1 LFQVET
7 RAIYCYNKIIFK
19 IKGEVLVKQIKIT
32 TEFIKLDQLMK
43 FADMVDS
50 GGEAKMLIA
59 QGLVLVN
66 GEICTQRGKKI
77 RPGDEVEFDGQNY
90 QII

>member
-1 LFQVET
+1 MKEVT
-7 RAIYCYNKIIFK
+7 
-19 IKGEVLVKQIKIT
+19 IK

-43 FADMVDS
+43 YAEMVQT

-59 QGLVLVN
+59 QGLVIVN

-77 RPGDEVEFDGQNY
+77 RSGDQIEFDGETYNIQ
-90 QII
+90 

>member
-1 LFQVET
+1 
-7 RAIYCYNKIIFK
+7 
-19 IKGEVLVKQIKIT
+19 
-32 TEFIKLDQLMK
+32 MK

>member
-1 LFQVET
+1 M
-7 RAIYCYNKIIFK
+7 
-19 IKGEVLVKQIKIT
+19 KQIKIT

-77 RPGDEVEFDGQNY
+77 RHGDEVEFDGQNY

>member
-1 LFQVET
+1 M
-7 RAIYCYNKIIFK
+7 K
-19 IKGEVLVKQIKIT
+19 EVSIS

-43 FADMVDS
+43 YAEMVQT

-77 RPGDEVEFDGQNY
+77 RSGDQVEFDGQIY
-90 QII
+90 AIK